1 MAINTQ
7 AVTETAAAY
16 QTGATSGVSAKKNE
30 YGRTIGEPKLSD
42 EGKKYYDELKKKFGG
57 YDFILVSKDQINNAK
72 SQAAR
77 YANPNKPV
85 VLIDEEKIEKMA
97 TDKDYREKYESVIS
111 GASSQLSKMKDQLMA
126 SGADFKGFGIQ
137 VNDGGTASFF
147 AVVGKSQEAQAK
159 RIEQKRAESKAAHKA
174 ADKKAAAKRAEK
186 KRAEKK
192 EAEKL
197 KEKKLEEETKESE
210 IRDITEE
217 EIAEYSPR
225 FEKALGKIWEA
236 NTETIS
242 ASSVDELILKL
253 GDYAQNEK
261 MNSILTPE
269 EEMVGGHIDFKG

>member
-1 MAINTQ
+1 MAMSTS
-7 AVTETAAAY
+7 AVGNTAAAY
-16 QTGATSGVSAKKNE
+16 QTGEASGVSSKKNE

-57 YDFILVSKDQINNAK
+57 YDFILVSKDQIESAK

-126 SGADFKGFGIQ
+126 SGADFKGFGMQ

-159 RIEQKRAESKAAHKA
+159 RIETKRAEARAAHKA

-186 KRAEKK
+186 KRAEKR

-197 KEKKLEEETKESE
+197 KEKQLEERKADDTAK
-210 IRDITEE
+210 DVTEE
-217 EIAEYSPR
+217 FDENDPR
-225 FEKALGKIWEA
+225 FREALGKIWDE
-236 NTETIS
+236 NTVTIS
-242 ASSVDELILKL
+242 ASSVDELITKL
-253 GDYAQNEK
+253 GDYVQNER
-261 MNSILTPE
+261 MNSIQTPE
-269 EEMVGGHIDFKG
+269 EALVGQHIDFKG